1 MKAKE
6 EILKEMKDRY
16 GFSKTDTKWL
26 PEGSSILEYIGID
39 LIVIE
44 FTKDPEKNEWSNK
57 LKKGIILSMSD
68 FEPISGTYLCKYRT
82 DDMEADSWKE
92 VKIIPEG
99 FELLGPDSNKMV
111 RFVPYSLHS
120 KMVETEE
127 FYNKMFIKQ
136 AKAKTLAIN
145 ELSMISESKDLERI
159 LEYFHNIGAVIKT
172 VDNEVLWFRIKKLSV
187 KHLHGTTYTITL
199 TSWDNKRYTLNEI
212 QSSDEEYKFIVEHS
226 EIGKLKI
233 IDLAR

>member
-1 MKAKE
+1 MKTKE
-6 EILKEMKDRY
+6 EILSELKDRY
-16 GFSKTDTKWL
+16 GFSKTDTRWL

-44 FTKDPEKNEWSNK
+44 FARDVEKNEWSSK
-57 LKKGIILSMSD
+57 LKKGVIISASD

-82 DDMEADSWKE
+82 DDMEENSWKE
-92 VKIIPEG
+92 VNIIPEG
-99 FELLGPDSNKMV
+99 FELLGPDSNKMI

-127 FYNKMFIKQ
+127 FYNKLFVKQ
-136 AKAKTLAIN
+136 AKEKTLDIK
-145 ELSMISESKDLERI
+145 ELSMISDSKDQEKV
-159 LEYFHNIGAVIKT
+159 LEYYHNIGALIKT
-172 VDNEVLWFRIKKLSV
+172 VENEILWFRIRKISV
-187 KHLHGTTYTITL
+187 KHLHGTTYTIIV

-212 QSSDEEYKFIVEHS
+212 QSTEEDYKFIVEHS
-226 EIGKLKI
+226 EVGRLKF